1 MYYRIARWVKRRP
14 DGTIEETGYIG
25 SFDPYIFKGKT
36 LDEIK
41 KDAKERLGE
50 GFELAELIEVDA
62 PDSGYYYWHDDWGT
76 YID

>member
-1 MYYRIARWVKRRP
+1 MYYRIARWVKRKK

-36 LDEIK
+36 LADIK
-41 KDAKERLGE
+41 KDAKARLGE

-62 PDSGYYYWHDDWGT
+62 PDPGYYYWHDNWGNYT
-76 YID
+76 D